1 MGAAYKDLEDYG
13 VIGNLETCALV
24 GRDGSIDWL
33 CLPFLESPSV
43 FAALLDAERGG
54 HFWIRP
60 ASKYTTNQS
69 YLPDTNILQ
78 TTFSTALGIVRIT
91 DFMPIEG
98 SKGSQTVRTLFRKI
112 EGIKGQVELGVSFQP
127 RFDYARKIRDLEYTR
142 NGLLSRGKSETLLL
156 QAPIRLAIDHQEAK
170 GQIHLQNDQ
179 TVWFVLLYNHQ
190 KPYRPADCEK
200 QLKKVRRS
208 WRSWTHR
215 CMRASC
221 VLKGPWHDLV
231 VRSGLV
237 LKLLANPETGAI
249 AAAPTTSLP
258 ETIGGVRNWDYRHAW
273 IRDASFTVQ
282 ALFHLGHKRESRD
295 FRRWN
300 HHIIEQAKDPSRIRV
315 LYGLHGEG
323 HLRERVLENL
333 SGYRGSSPVRIG
345 NGAVKQRQLDIYGE
359 LVNALYE
366 TTRYGEEVSRPSW
379 PMIRKIINFVCQV
392 WNKKDSGIWEIRGGP
407 RHFVYSKLMCW
418 VAMDK
423 GIKIARLKGFKAPLT
438 KWEKTKEEIRQAILQ
453 RGFNKKIN
461 SFVQSFGSETLD
473 ATSLL
478 IPFVEFLPF
487 DDPRVQGTIHAT
499 LNRLVNSDGMVL
511 RYEGEDGLPGTEGAF
526 LLCSFWLVKTL
537 ALSGKVEKAEELF
550 LKILNFIGPLGLL
563 AEEIDRKTGKQLGN
577 FPQAFSHIGLIN
589 AALYLGIAKGRKH
602 KGPKPIGV
610 R

>member
-1 MGAAYKDLEDYG
+1 MGSAYKDLEDYG
-13 VIGNLETCALV
+13 IIGNLETCALV

-33 CLPFLESPSV
+33 CFPFLESPSV

-60 ASKYTTNQS
+60 VSKYTAIQS

-78 TTFSTALGIVRIT
+78 TTFSTAFGIVRLT
-91 DFMPIEG
+91 DFMPVEG

-112 EGIKGQVELGVSFQP
+112 EGIKGQVELGMSFQP
-127 RFDYARKIRDLEYTR
+127 RFDYGSGIQDLEYTR
-142 NGLLSRGKSETLLL
+142 NGLLARGKSQTFLL
-156 QAPIRLAIDHQEAK
+156 QAPIRLAIHRQEAK
-170 GQIHLQNDQ
+170 GQILLQNGQ
-179 TVWFVLLYNHQ
+179 TAWFVLLYNHQ
-190 KPYRPADCEK
+190 EPYRPGDCEK
-200 QLKKVRRS
+200 QLKKVRRF

-215 CMRASC
+215 CIRASC

-258 ETIGGVRNWDYRHAW
+258 EIIGGVRNWDYRYAW

-282 ALFHLGHKRESRD
+282 ALFHLGHRRESRE

-300 HHIIEQAKDPSRIRV
+300 HHIIEQAKDPSRVQV
-315 LYGLHGEG
+315 LYSLHGEG
-323 HLRERVLENL
+323 HLRERVLEHL

-366 TTRYGEEVSRPSW
+366 TTRYGEEVSRQSW
-379 PMIRKIINFVCQV
+379 PMIRKIIHFVCQV
-392 WNKKDSGIWEIRGGP
+392 WNRKDSGIWELRGGP

-418 VAMDK
+418 VAMDR

-438 KWEKTKEEIRQAILQ
+438 KWEKAKEEIRQAILQ

-461 SFVQSFGSETLD
+461 SFVQFFDSETLD

-478 IPFVEFLPF
+478 IPFVGFLSF
-487 DDPRVQGTIHAT
+487 DDPRVQGTIDAT
-499 LNRLVNSDGMVL
+499 LNRLVNPDGMVL
-511 RYEGEDGLPGTEGAF
+511 RYEGEDGLPGMEGAF

-550 LKILNFIGPLGLL
+550 LKILNFISPLGLF
-563 AEEIDRKTGKQLGN
+563 AEEIDRITGKQLGN

-589 AALYLGIAKGRKH
+589 AALYLGIAKGRRH
-602 KGPKPIGV
+602 KGPRPIGV
-610 R
+610 G

>member
-1 MGAAYKDLEDYG
+1 METAYQDLEDYG
-13 VIGNLETCALV
+13 IIGNLETCALV

-33 CLPFLESPSV
+33 CFPFLESPSV
-43 FAALLDAERGG
+43 FAALLDAKRGG

-60 ASKYTTNQS
+60 VSKYTAIQS

-78 TTFSTALGIVRIT
+78 TTFSTALGIARLT

-98 SKGSQTVRTLFRKI
+98 SKGSPTVRTLFRKI
-112 EGIKGQVELGVSFQP
+112 EGLKGQVELGVSFQP
-127 RFDYARKIRDLEYTR
+127 RFDYAREIQDLEYTR
-142 NGLLSRGKSETLLL
+142 NGLLARGKSETLLL
-156 QAPIRLAIDHQEAK
+156 QAPIRLAIDQQEAK

-179 TVWFVLLYNHQ
+179 TVWFVLLYDHQ

-200 QLKKVRRS
+200 QLKKVRKS
-208 WRSWTHR
+208 WRFWTHR
-215 CMRASC
+215 CIRSSC

-258 ETIGGVRNWDYRHAW
+258 ETIGGVRNWDYRYAW

-282 ALFHLGHKRESRD
+282 ALFHLGHRRESRD

-300 HHIIEQAKDPSRIRV
+300 HHIIEQAKDPSRIQV
-315 LYGLHGEG
+315 LYSLHGEG

-345 NGAVKQRQLDIYGE
+345 TGAVKQRQLDIYGE

-366 TTRYGEEVSRPSW
+366 TTRYGEEVSHQSW
-379 PMIRKIINFVCQV
+379 AMIRKIINLVCRV
-392 WNKKDSGIWEIRGGP
+392 WNKRDSGIWELRGGP

-438 KWEKTKEEIRQAILQ
+438 KWEKAKEEIRQAILR

-461 SFVQSFGSETLD
+461 SFVQFFDSDTLD

-478 IPFVEFLPF
+478 IPFVGFLPF
-487 DDPRVQGTIHAT
+487 DDPRVQGTIEAT
-499 LNRLVNSDGMVL
+499 VNRLLSPDGTVL

-537 ALSGKVEKAEELF
+537 ALSGRVEKAEELF
-550 LKILNFIGPLGLL
+550 LRILNFISPLGLL
-563 AEEIDRKTGKQLGN
+563 AEEIDRKTSQQLGN

-589 AALYLGIAKGRKH
+589 AALYLGIARGRKH
-602 KGPKPIGV
+602 KGPKPVGV
-610 R
+610 S

>member
-1 MGAAYKDLEDYG
+1 METAYKDLEDYG
-13 VIGNLETCALV
+13 IIGNLETCALV
-24 GRDGSIDWL
+24 GRDGSVVWL
-33 CLPFLESPSV
+33 CFPFLESPSV
-43 FAALLDAERGG
+43 FAALLDAKRGG

-60 ASKYTTNQS
+60 VSKYTAFQS
-69 YLPDTNILQ
+69 YLPDTNVLQ
-78 TTFSTALGIVRIT
+78 TTFSTAMGIARLT
-91 DFMPIEG
+91 DFMPLER
-98 SKGSQTVRTLFRKI
+98 SKGSPTVRTLFRRI
-112 EGIKGQVELGVSFQP
+112 EGLKGQVELGVSFQP
-127 RFDYARKIRDLEYTR
+127 RFDYAREFRGLEYAPD
-142 NGLLSRGKSETLLL
+142 GLLASGKSETLLL
-156 QAPIRLAIDHQEAK
+156 QAPIRLAIGRQEAK
-170 GQIHLQNDQ
+170 GQILLPKDQ
-179 TVWFVLLYNHQ
+179 TLWLVLLYNHQ

-200 QLKKVRRS
+200 ELKKVARS

-215 CMRASC
+215 CIRASC
-221 VLKGPWHDLV
+221 VLEGPWHDLV

-237 LKLLANPETGAI
+237 LKLLSNPETGAI

-258 ETIGGVRNWDYRHAW
+258 EIIGGVRNWDYRYAW

-282 ALFHLGHKRESRD
+282 ALFHLGHRRESRD

-300 HHIIEQAKDPSRIRV
+300 HRIIEQAEDPSRIRV

-333 SGYRGSSPVRIG
+333 SGYRGSRPVRIG
-345 NGAVKQRQLDIYGE
+345 NGAVKQRQLDLYGE

-366 TTRYGEEVSRPSW
+366 TTRYGEEISRRSW
-379 PMIRKIINFVCQV
+379 PMIRKIVNFVCQA
-392 WNKKDSGIWEIRGGP
+392 WKKKDSGIWEIRGGA

-418 VAMDK
+418 AAMDK
-423 GIKIARLKGFKAPLT
+423 GITIARLKGFKAPLA
-438 KWEKTKEEIRQAILQ
+438 KWEKAKEEIRQAILR
-453 RGFNKKIN
+453 RGFNHEIN
-461 SFVQSFGSETLD
+461 SFVQSFDSGTLD

-478 IPFVEFLPF
+478 IPFVGFLPF
-487 DDPRVQGTIHAT
+487 EDPRVQGTIEAT
-499 LNRLVNSDGMVL
+499 LNRLMNPDGTVL

-550 LKILNFIGPLGLL
+550 SRTLNFISPLGLL

-602 KGPKPIGV
+602 KGPKPVGV
-610 R
+610 G